1 MLWLY
6 ERERMF
12 EEKVGSSNFAAHPTF
27 LWQGVHENCERAYG
41 FMSKCNDK
49 PPCTLIVLI
58 VDE

>member
-1 MLWLY
+1 
-6 ERERMF
+6 MF
-12 EEKVGSSNFAAHPTF
+12 EGKVGSSLNSAAHPTF

-41 FMSKCNDK
+41 FISKCNDK